1 MERIKNLSGLFWAS
15 DILTGQ
21 RPFYSP
27 KKESEEPN
35 QDFKSILDKEMSNYE
50 RKEKVE

>member
-15 DILTGQ
+15 DILTDQ

-50 RKEKVE
+50 RKEKVG